1 MTNSHYVHLDFPLGC
16 GSWQHLV
23 LVIQL
28 YSTLRDP
35 VDYGLPGSS
44 VDGVLQA
51 RILEWVAI
59 PLSRGSSWPR
69 NRTWISC
76 VACRLYSLS
85 HRATP
90 CYPSNLDFRSR
101 CVIDL
106 LYDFGQVCF
115 LLEASICTCVK
126 KKKKEGKVIGLWEL
140 SSLLYRLIP
149 RGSKPST
156 ASSGHFWLWR

>member
-1 MTNSHYVHLDFPLGC
+1 MLLINIDASYVYSFHLLPVCISHSIMSDSLQPM
-16 GSWQHLV
+16 
-23 LVIQL
+23 
-28 YSTLRDP
+28 
-35 VDYGLPGSS
+35 DYGLPGSS
-44 VDGVLQA
+44 VHEILQA